1 MGVGAAENRMGD
13 VEDDGGLGVE
23 EDWELQHKPEED
35 FSSCIKSCFP
45 LTDNVS
51 LGDSSANSLHEK

>member
-1 MGVGAAENRMGD
+1 MGVGVTVDRMGD

-23 EDWELQHKPEED
+23 EGWQLQHKPEED
-35 FSSCIKSCFP
+35 FSSCIESCFP

-51 LGDSSANSLHEK
+51 LEDSSANSLHTK